1 MILLQSLY
9 FGSYSQNNIDA
20 DSIKISVNDVKI
32 INQKLVDAK
41 LAEEQL
47 SKARTIIDNY
57 RDQTDSLEIE
67 IENLEVEIDYFEGKY
82 HKAKGWRT
90 FWCGTTAS
98 SGLTVLLLIL
108 CL

>member
-1 MILLQSLY
+1 MILLLSLC
-9 FGSYSQNNIDA
+9 FGSYSQSKVDN

-47 SKARTIIDNY
+47 TKARAIIDNN
-57 RDQTDSLEIE
+57 REQIDSLEIE
-67 IENLEVEIDYFEGKY
+67 IENLEIEADYFEGKY
-82 HKAKGWRT
+82 RRAKGWRT
-90 FWCGTTAS
+90 FWCGTTAG

>member
-1 MILLQSLY
+1 MILLLSVCS
-9 FGSYSQNNIDA
+9 GIYSQSNIDN
-20 DSIKISVNDVKI
+20 DSIKISVNDVKV

-41 LAEEQL
+41 LANEQL
-47 SKARTIIDNY
+47 VKARAIIDNY
-57 RDQTDSLEIE
+57 RDQNDSLEIE
-67 IENLEVEIDYFEGKY
+67 IENLEVEVDYLEGRY

-90 FWCGTTAS
+90 FWCGTTAG

>member
-1 MILLQSLY
+1 MILLQSLC
-9 FGSYSQNNIDA
+9 FGSYSQNNVDN

-57 RDQTDSLEIE
+57 RDQTDSLAIE
-67 IENLEVEIDYFEGKY
+67 IENLEVEADYFEGKY
-82 HKAKGWRT
+82 IRAKKWKT
-90 FWCGTTAS
+90 FWCGTTIG
-98 SGLTVLLLIL
+98 SGFTVLLLIL

>member
-1 MILLQSLY
+1 MILLLSVCS
-9 FGSYSQNNIDA
+9 GIYSQSNIDN

-41 LAEEQL
+41 LANEQL
-47 SKARTIIDNY
+47 VKARTIIDNY
-57 RDQTDSLEIE
+57 RDQNDSLEIE
-67 IENLEVEIDYFEGKY
+67 IENLEVEVDYLESRY
-82 HKAKGWRT
+82 RKAKGWRT
-90 FWCGTTAS
+90 FWCGTTAG